1 MCARVC
7 VSPLFCSRGS
17 KSLSH
22 PLLEIENAGTK
33 ESRASLYFIILYI
46 YICYISRGDYII
58 YASPLRDIIKLL
70 VNKGNFRLL
79 IWNQPD
85 AFVYID
91 KKERSRGIGKES
103 CQ

>member
-1 MCARVC
+1 M
-7 VSPLFCSRGS
+7 
-17 KSLSH
+17 
-22 PLLEIENAGTK
+22 
-33 ESRASLYFIILYI
+33 LYI
-46 YICYISRGDYII
+46 EGGL

>member
-1 MCARVC
+1 M
-7 VSPLFCSRGS
+7 
-17 KSLSH
+17 
-22 PLLEIENAGTK
+22 
-33 ESRASLYFIILYI
+33 LYI
-46 YICYISRGDYII
+46 EGGLYYIRFSLTRYYFV
-58 YASPLRDIIKLL
+58 KLL